1 MEHKPLPAKRDRSNE
16 NLTRTIERLIRR
28 CDKISLRG
36 NFDVYLLVRRNNRY
50 YEYNSASDS
59 SFPAS
64 IDEIVSSLMK
74 CQSLRLTYLFFLTKG
89 RSFPRPVRKTPAD
102 YTIKEDSNSTSI

>member
-36 NFDVYLLVRRNNRY
+36 NFDIYLLVRRNNRY

-64 IDEIVSSLMK
+64 IDEI
-74 CQSLRLTYLFFLTKG
+74 G

-102 YTIKEDSNSTSI
+102 YTMKEDGNSTSI